1 MLKENQLSTM
11 LLLVLVGFVIY
22 KLMQPATIKNTGTVS
37 ESEKNE
43 SSEVAEES
51 EVSEQSEESEV
62 AQGNSASVS
71 DSKPAAVVESEAAGE
86 TEMEMIPEEISES
99 EEEVSSERK
108 VNNFEGNQESEEG
121 AQLSEAFKK
130 PIGKKSSADKVNF
143 NKNIVKKYNAKDY
156 LPQEINNEW
165 FELDWK
171 QSKKTG
177 NKSLINTDKY
187 VVGVNT
193 VGQSLKNAS
202 YDIRGTIP
210 NPKYTVSPWNNST
223 YEADYNLKPLC

>member
-1 MLKENQLSTM
+1 MLKENQLSTI

-22 KLMQPATIKNTGTVS
+22 KLMQPATIKNTGTVTDS
-37 ESEKNE
+37 DKIK
-43 SSEVAEES
+43 SSEVAEVS
-51 EVSEQSEESEV
+51 EVSEESEESEV
-62 AQGNSASVS
+62 AQGNPASAS
-71 DSKPAAVVESEAAGE
+71 DSQPAEVAEAEAE

-108 VNNFEGNQESEEG
+108 VNNFEANQESDEG

-130 PIGKKSSADKVNF
+130 PISEKSSADKVAF

>member
-1 MLKENQLSTM
+1 MLKENQLSTI

-22 KLMQPATIKNTGTVS
+22 KLMQPATIKNTGTVTDS
-37 ESEKNE
+37 DKIK
-43 SSEVAEES
+43 SSEVAEVS
-51 EVSEQSEESEV
+51 EVSEESEESEV
-62 AQGNSASVS
+62 AQGNPASAS
-71 DSKPAAVVESEAAGE
+71 DSQPAEVAEAE

-108 VNNFEGNQESEEG
+108 VNNFEANQESDEG

-130 PIGKKSSADKVNF
+130 PISEKSSADKVAF